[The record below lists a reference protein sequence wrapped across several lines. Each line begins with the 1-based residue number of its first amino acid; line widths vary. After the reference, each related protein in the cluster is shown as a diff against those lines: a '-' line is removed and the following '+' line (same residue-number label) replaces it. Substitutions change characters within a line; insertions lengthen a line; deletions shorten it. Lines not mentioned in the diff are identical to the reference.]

1 MIQIINLKSDGH
13 IYLKISLKMRFSV
26 VHNELQAIFSVLW
39 ILYIC
44 AFKDNCSVQILK

>member
-26 VHNELQAIFSVLW
+26 VHNELQTVLW
-39 ILYIC
+39 ILYVC
-44 AFKDNCSVQILK
+44 AFKSNCLVQILK